1 MESTNL
7 NTYTAPMYVVELL
20 TKLLGISTGSSET
33 VTEIGTTVTDIKDT
47 VQEGITAT
55 NDKLDTANTAINT
68 VSTKM
73 DTLQTSVT
81 TIDDVLDQASA
92 KLDTINTSTLQVQ
105 GAVTA
110 LETEVVATKDLITSM
125 ESNIASMHSVMNP
138 SHLFAVTEGDN
149 TFAQPSVLKNI
160 TDANITIYV
169 IPANGTEA
177 ISTVLYPGWN
187 TEVVSGVQGA
197 TANTLQYGY

>member
-1 MESTNL
+1 MESTTL

-20 TKLLGISTGSSET
+20 TKLLGISTDSSES
-33 VTEIGTTVTDIKDT
+33 VTEIGTTVTDIKNT

-55 NDKLDTANTAINT
+55 NNKLDTANTTLNT

-73 DTLQTSVT
+73 DTLQTSIT

-138 SHLFAVTEGDN
+138 SHLFAVTAGDS
-149 TFAQPSVLKNI
+149 TFAQPAVLKNI
-160 TDANITIYV
+160 TESIITLEV
-169 IPANGTEA
+169 LPAGGTEY
-177 ISTVLYPGWN
+177 ISTTVYPGWN
-187 TEVVSGVQGA
+187 CEIVTGVKGA
-197 TANTLQYGY
+197 TENILQYGY

>member
-55 NDKLDTANTAINT
+55 NDKLDTTNTAINT

-73 DTLQTSVT
+73 DTLQTSIT

-105 GAVTA
+105 GAITA

-149 TFAQPSVLKNI
+149 IFAQPSVLKNI
-160 TDANITIYV
+160 TDSIIEVSVKTPNATEFITT
-169 IPANGTEA
+169 PM
-177 ISTVLYPGWN
+177 YPGWN
-187 TEVVSGVQGA
+187 SEIVIAVSGA
-197 TANTLQYGY
+197 SANTLQYGY